1 MTFAQL
7 MHQLKTCSVVKAGY
21 GFQFIQRAKQ

>member
-7 MHQLKTCSVVKAGY
+7 MHQLRTCTVVKAGY
-21 GFQFIQRAKQ
+21 GFQFIEREKQ